1 MHGPT
6 CIFWANLTTFSL
18 QACAAPSLALA
29 AFFGAIEAV
38 QLHASRRPLFGDAA
52 LRMWPDHVF
61 DPYNLLDVAASAAVL
76 ATVGA
81 RAHPLALSVM

>member
-1 MHGPT
+1 V
-6 CIFWANLTTFSL
+6 
-18 QACAAPSLALA
+18 LA
-29 AFFGAIEAV
+29 AFFGAVEAV

-76 ATVGA
+76 TTVGVRA
-81 RAHPLALSVM
+81 RPFPVM